1 MAADGRI
8 IYSRKESARYENGFA
23 NLWEIRTDPR
33 TGRATREPR
42 RITSWTGVQI
52 GGLRVTADGKYLALL
67 KGPTESDVYVGD
79 LEANG
84 TRLMNPRRLTL
95 DDRDD
100 EPSAWTLDRKA
111 VLFDS
116 NRNGSYDNFRQAL
129 DQRTAEAVVTSRED
143 KFQARVS
150 PDGAW
155 VMYFAF
161 SGWLLLGEGAEVDAC
176 AYFGWSV

>member
-1 MAADGRI
+1 M
-8 IYSRKESARYENGFA
+8 
-23 NLWEIRTDPR
+23 TD
-33 TGRATREPR
+33 
-42 RITSWTGVQI
+42 
-52 GGLRVTADGKYLALL
+52 DGKYLALQR
-67 KGPTESDVYVGD
+67 GPAESDVYVGD

-100 EPSAWTLDRKA
+100 EPSAWTLDGKA

-116 NRNGSYDNFRQAL
+116 NRNGSYDIFRQAL

-143 KFQARVS
+143 KFAARVS

-161 SGWLLLGEGAEVDAC
+161 PVATPRRSRQ
-176 AYFGWSV
+176 S